1 MAEIPH
7 WAFPV
12 TLDVSGH
19 PAVVE
24 QDSVDHLADQV
35 AVALSTRVGQGTPL
49 RPSWGTTGLEFRQQ
63 PLDLEQLADELAE
76 LVPGAQALMED
87 DPALLLEAVEQGA
100 AKVNV
105 YVSTGG

>member
-1 MAEIPH
+1 VTDIGH

-12 TLDVSGH
+12 TLDASGH

-24 QDSVDHLADQV
+24 QDSLDHLADQV
-35 AVALSTRVGQGTPL
+35 AVALSTPVGQGTPL
-49 RPSWGTTGLEFRQQ
+49 RPNWGTTGLEFRQQ
-63 PLDLEQLADELAE
+63 PLDLEQLADEVTE
-76 LVPGAQALMED
+76 LVPGAQTLMED
-87 DPALLLEAVEQGA
+87 DPALLLEAVELGA